1 MCAMIRKSAP
11 LGAHTVTIETGRMA
25 KQAGGSVI
33 VSTGD
38 TSILVTACVG
48 PHKEAAGFFPLS
60 VEYIEK
66 FYASGRIPGGFKRR
80 EGQLSEAEILTCRL
94 SDRPLRPLFPDGFK
108 GEVQVIAQVISHD
121 GENDAD
127 VLSITGASAALM
139 LSNAPFSGPIA
150 AVRVGRIEGKFV
162 ANPTWSQRPLCDI
175 DVVIAC
181 TKDAI
186 VMVEGEAD
194 EASEDDMLDALN
206 FGFEAVQP
214 LIKLQIKLAK
224 EAGKEKMTFVSPK
237 LDAALLKAVAK
248 FIGTKL
254 SKAMAISD
262 KLSRYGAIHEIRA
275 ELGAK
280 FTETHPGREREVGA
294 CFEELES
301 NTLRDVVIK
310 QRKRIDGRGP
320 RDVRPIT
327 VEVGVLPRP
336 HGSSLFTRGET
347 QTLVTVTLGTDRDA
361 KLNEDLH
368 GKRDEHFMLHYN
380 FPPFSV
386 GEVKRMGSPGRREV
400 GHGFLARR
408 SVEKVVPSHDKFPY
422 TIRVVSEVLESN
434 GSSSMASVCGGSLAL
449 MHAGVP
455 IKAAVAGIAMGLIK
469 EGDDYVI
476 LSDILGDEDH
486 LGDMDFKVA
495 GTERGITGLQMDI
508 KINGI
513 SRSVMSEAML
523 QAREG
528 RLHILGKMNA
538 VLSSPNDE
546 LSPYAP
552 RITTIKIA
560 VDRIRDVIGSGGK
573 TIRAIQEKAG
583 VTIEV
588 QDNGTVK
595 IASTS
600 EKATAEAIEIIKAL
614 TAEAVVGEIYLG
626 TVAKV
631 AEFGAFVTILPGVDG
646 LCHISELSDQRVER
660 TEDICQEGDEIV
672 VKCMGVERNGKIR
685 LSRKEAL
692 GKTPTVAVTKT
703 LDN

>member
-1 MCAMIRKSAP
+1 
-11 LGAHTVTIETGRMA
+11 MA

-48 PHKEAAGFFPLS
+48 PHKETAGFFPLS

-422 TIRVVSEVLESN
+422 TVRVVSEVLESN

>member
-1 MCAMIRKSAP
+1 
-11 LGAHTVTIETGRMA
+11 MA

-48 PHKEAAGFFPLS
+48 PHKETAGFFPLS

-94 SDRPLRPLFPDGFK
+94 SDRPLRPLFPEGFK

>member
-48 PHKEAAGFFPLS
+48 PHKETAGFFPLS

-94 SDRPLRPLFPDGFK
+94 SDRPLRPLFPEGFK

-262 KLSRYGAIHEIRA
+262 KLSRYAAIHEIRA

-422 TIRVVSEVLESN
+422 TVRVVSEVLESN

>member
-48 PHKEAAGFFPLS
+48 PHKETAGFFPLS

-94 SDRPLRPLFPDGFK
+94 SDRPLRPLFPEGFK

>member
-1 MCAMIRKSAP
+1 
-11 LGAHTVTIETGRMA
+11 MA

-48 PHKEAAGFFPLS
+48 PHKETAGFFPLS

-94 SDRPLRPLFPDGFK
+94 SDRPLRPLFPEGFK

-121 GENDAD
+121 SENDAD

>member
-48 PHKEAAGFFPLS
+48 PHKETAGFFPLS

>member
-1 MCAMIRKSAP
+1 
-11 LGAHTVTIETGRMA
+11 MA

-48 PHKEAAGFFPLS
+48 PHKETAGFFPLS

>member
-11 LGAHTVTIETGRMA
+11 LGTHTVTIETGRMA

-33 VSTGD
+33 VSTGE

-48 PHKEAAGFFPLS
+48 PHKETAGFFPLS

-94 SDRPLRPLFPDGFK
+94 SDRPLRPLFPEGFK

-121 GENDAD
+121 SENDAD

-254 SKAMAISD
+254 SKAMAISE

-538 VLSSPNDE
+538 VLSSPNEE

>member
-1 MCAMIRKSAP
+1 
-11 LGAHTVTIETGRMA
+11 
-25 KQAGGSVI
+25 
-33 VSTGD
+33 
-38 TSILVTACVG
+38 
-48 PHKEAAGFFPLS
+48 
-60 VEYIEK
+60 
-66 FYASGRIPGGFKRR
+66 
-80 EGQLSEAEILTCRL
+80 
-94 SDRPLRPLFPDGFK
+94 
-108 GEVQVIAQVISHD
+108 
-121 GENDAD
+121 
-127 VLSITGASAALM
+127 
-139 LSNAPFSGPIA
+139 
-150 AVRVGRIEGKFV
+150 
-162 ANPTWSQRPLCDI
+162 
-175 DVVIAC
+175 
-181 TKDAI
+181 
-186 VMVEGEAD
+186 
-194 EASEDDMLDALN
+194 
-206 FGFEAVQP
+206 
-214 LIKLQIKLAK
+214 
-224 EAGKEKMTFVSPK
+224 
-237 LDAALLKAVAK
+237 
-248 FIGTKL
+248 
-254 SKAMAISD
+254 
-262 KLSRYGAIHEIRA
+262 
-275 ELGAK
+275 
-280 FTETHPGREREVGA
+280 VGA

-336 HGSSLFTRGET
+336 HGSALFTRGET

>member
-48 PHKEAAGFFPLS
+48 PHKETAGFFPLS

-94 SDRPLRPLFPDGFK
+94 SDRPLRPLFPEGFK

-380 FPPFSV
+380 VPPFSV

>member
-33 VSTGD
+33 VSTGE
-38 TSILVTACVG
+38 TSVLVTACVG
-48 PHKEAAGFFPLS
+48 PHKETAGFFPLS

-94 SDRPLRPLFPDGFK
+94 SDRPLRPLFPEGFK

-121 GENDAD
+121 SENDAD

-214 LIKLQIKLAK
+214 LIKLQITLAK

>member
-33 VSTGD
+33 VSTGE
-38 TSILVTACVG
+38 TSVLVTACVG
-48 PHKEAAGFFPLS
+48 PHKETAGFFPLS

-94 SDRPLRPLFPDGFK
+94 SDRPLRPLFPEGFK

-121 GENDAD
+121 SENDAD

-262 KLSRYGAIHEIRA
+262 KLSRYSAIHEIRA

-538 VLSSPNDE
+538 VLSSPNEE

>member
-33 VSTGD
+33 VSTGE
-38 TSILVTACVG
+38 TSVLVTACVG
-48 PHKEAAGFFPLS
+48 PHKETAGFFPLS

-94 SDRPLRPLFPDGFK
+94 SDRPLRPLFPEGFK

-121 GENDAD
+121 SENDAD

-614 TAEAVVGEIYLG
+614 TAEAVVGEIYRG

>member
-33 VSTGD
+33 VSTGE
-38 TSILVTACVG
+38 TSVLVTACVG
-48 PHKEAAGFFPLS
+48 PHKETAGFFPLS

-94 SDRPLRPLFPDGFK
+94 SDRPLRPLFPEGFK

-121 GENDAD
+121 SENDAD

-262 KLSRYGAIHEIRA
+262 KLSRYAAIHEIRA

-408 SVEKVVPSHDKFPY
+408 SVEKVVPSHEKFPY
-422 TIRVVSEVLESN
+422 TVRVVSEVLESN

-538 VLSSPNDE
+538 VLSSPNEE

>member
-33 VSTGD
+33 VSTGE
-38 TSILVTACVG
+38 TSVLVTACVG
-48 PHKEAAGFFPLS
+48 PHKETAGFFPLS

-94 SDRPLRPLFPDGFK
+94 SDRPLRPLFPEGFK

-121 GENDAD
+121 SENDAD

-254 SKAMAISD
+254 SKAMAISE
-262 KLSRYGAIHEIRA
+262 KLSRYAAIHEIRA

-538 VLSSPNDE
+538 VLSSPNEE

>member
-1 MCAMIRKSAP
+1 
-11 LGAHTVTIETGRMA
+11 MA

-48 PHKEAAGFFPLS
+48 PHKETAGFFPLS

-262 KLSRYGAIHEIRA
+262 KLSRYAAIHEIRA

>member
-33 VSTGD
+33 VSNGD

-48 PHKEAAGFFPLS
+48 PHKETAGFFPLS

-94 SDRPLRPLFPDGFK
+94 SDRPLRPLFPEGFK

-248 FIGTKL
+248 FVGNKL
-254 SKAMAISD
+254 SKAMAISE

-275 ELGAK
+275 ELGVK
-280 FTETHPGREREVGA
+280 FAETHPGREREVGA

-692 GKTPTVAVTKT
+692 GKTPTVAVTKA

>member
-1 MCAMIRKSAP
+1 MCAMIRKSAS

-48 PHKEAAGFFPLS
+48 PHKETAGFFPLS

-66 FYASGRIPGGFKRR
+66 FYAGGRIPGGFKRR

-94 SDRPLRPLFPDGFK
+94 SDRPLRPLFPEGFK

-150 AVRVGRIEGKFV
+150 GVRVGRIEGKFV
-162 ANPTWSQRPLCDI
+162 ANPTWAQRHLCDI

-214 LIKLQIKLAK
+214 LIKLQQKLAK
-224 EAGKEKMTFVSPK
+224 EAGKDKMTFVSPK
-237 LDAALLKAVAK
+237 LDAALLKAVSK

-254 SKAMAISD
+254 SKAMAISE
-262 KLSRYGAIHEIRA
+262 KLKRYGTIHEIRA
-275 ELGAK
+275 ELDAK
-280 FTETHPGREREVGA
+280 FAETHPGREREVGA
-294 CFEELES
+294 CFEELEA

-320 RDVRPIT
+320 RDIRPIT

-336 HGSSLFTRGET
+336 HGSALFTRGET
-347 QTLVTVTLGTDRDA
+347 QTLVTTTLGTDRDA
-361 KLNEDLH
+361 KLIEDLH

-455 IKAAVAGIAMGLIK
+455 IKGAVAGIAMGLIK

-513 SRSVMSEAML
+513 SRKVMSEAME

-538 VLSSPNDE
+538 VISSPNDE

-672 VKCMGVERNGKIR
+672 VKCMGIERNGKIR

>member
-48 PHKEAAGFFPLS
+48 PHKETAGFFPLS

-422 TIRVVSEVLESN
+422 TVRVVSEVLESN

>member
-48 PHKEAAGFFPLS
+48 PHKETAGFFPLS

-94 SDRPLRPLFPDGFK
+94 SDRPLRPLFPEGFK

-121 GENDAD
+121 SENDAD

>member
-33 VSTGD
+33 VSTGE
-38 TSILVTACVG
+38 TSVLVTACVG
-48 PHKEAAGFFPLS
+48 PHKETAGFFPLS

-94 SDRPLRPLFPDGFK
+94 SDRPLRPLFPEGFK

-121 GENDAD
+121 SENDAD

-254 SKAMAISD
+254 SKAMAISE
-262 KLSRYGAIHEIRA
+262 KLSRYAAIHEIRA

-368 GKRDEHFMLHYN
+368 GKRDEPFMLHYN

-538 VLSSPNDE
+538 VLSSPNEE

>member
-48 PHKEAAGFFPLS
+48 PHKETAGFFPLS

-94 SDRPLRPLFPDGFK
+94 SDRPLRPLFPEGFK

-224 EAGKEKMTFVSPK
+224 EAGKEKMSFVSPK

-254 SKAMAISD
+254 SKAMAISE
-262 KLSRYGAIHEIRA
+262 KLSRYAAIHDIRA
-275 ELGAK
+275 ELSVK
-280 FTETHPGREREVGA
+280 FAETHPGREREVGA

-336 HGSSLFTRGET
+336 HGSALFTRGET

-408 SVEKVVPSHDKFPY
+408 SVEKVVPSHEKFPY
-422 TIRVVSEVLESN
+422 TVRVVSEVLESN

-538 VLSSPNDE
+538 VLSSPNEE

>member
-1 MCAMIRKSAP
+1 MIRKSAP

-33 VSTGD
+33 VSTGE
-38 TSILVTACVG
+38 TSVLVTACVG
-48 PHKEAAGFFPLS
+48 PHKETAGFFPLS

-94 SDRPLRPLFPDGFK
+94 SDRPLRPLFPEGFK

-121 GENDAD
+121 SENDAD

-262 KLSRYGAIHEIRA
+262 KLSRYSAIHEIRA

-538 VLSSPNDE
+538 VLSSPNEE

>member
-33 VSTGD
+33 VSTGE
-38 TSILVTACVG
+38 TSVLVTACVG
-48 PHKEAAGFFPLS
+48 PHKETAGFFPLS

-94 SDRPLRPLFPDGFK
+94 SDRPLRPLFPEGFK

-121 GENDAD
+121 SENDAD

-538 VLSSPNDE
+538 VLSSPNEE